1 MEDFLNIR
9 RAPIDAEPLSIL
21 AKDVVTH
28 AMPQDWRGC
37 TFTARTMLKSE
48 LARLY
53 GWGKD
58 TFRRRL
64 RSVGLDFGRSK
75 LLSPGEVAK
84 TVRALGPPTYEITF

>member
-1 MEDFLNIR
+1 MEDFLNVR
-9 RAPIDAEPLSIL
+9 RAPHDAEPLALL
-21 AKDVVTH
+21 AKQTIDH
-28 AMPQDWRGC
+28 AIPQDWRGC

-64 RSVGLDFGRSK
+64 RSVGLNFGRSK

-84 TVRALGPPTYEITF
+84 TVRALGPPTYDISW

>member
-1 MEDFLNIR
+1 MEDFLDVR
-9 RAPIDAEPLSIL
+9 RSPIDAEPLSLL
-21 AKDVVTH
+21 AKEALAR

-75 LLSPGEVAK
+75 LLSPGEVAR

>member
-1 MEDFLNIR
+1 MNNFLDSR
-9 RAPIDAEPLSIL
+9 RSPIDAEPMAMLTREVLS
-21 AKDVVTH
+21 H
-28 AMPQDWRGC
+28 AMPKDWRGC
-37 TFTARTMLKSE
+37 TFVARTMLKSE

-75 LLSPGEVAK
+75 LLLPCEVAA
-84 TVRALGPPTYEITF
+84 TVRALGPPTYEITL

>member
-1 MEDFLNIR
+1 MEDFLDVR
-9 RAPIDAEPLSIL
+9 RAPLDAEPLALL
-21 AKDVVTH
+21 AKEVVVH
-28 AMPQDWRGC
+28 AMPKEWRGC
-37 TFTARTMLKSE
+37 TFTVRTMLKSE

-75 LLSPGEVAK
+75 LLLPSEVAQA
-84 TVRALGPPTYEITF
+84 VRALGPPIYEITW